1 MVADQFANTNY
12 RLPALCGNSTAA
24 TATDTATAKWQC
36 ALWIQ
41 LAVWL
46 ALIALGHIVN
56 HRKWV
61 RLRGNKCGKEWKR
74 MRKVLSSFC
83 SLLNFSVT
91 FCSVVCPQTH
101 THFDSALEAAID
113 STQQWRQWHHHT
125 APHDTHISSN
135 LSLCV
140 SSSKSLPG
148 IDLLSGALLTKQLVS
163 ERKMSVHCFIFS
175 AVTRP
180 LKCALFPCRAI
191 LTLAPCTPSHES
203 YHSDIKLAILLLLLL

>member
-1 MVADQFANTNY
+1 
-12 RLPALCGNSTAA
+12 
-24 TATDTATAKWQC
+24 
-36 ALWIQ
+36 
-41 LAVWL
+41 
-46 ALIALGHIVN
+46 
-56 HRKWV
+56 
-61 RLRGNKCGKEWKR
+61 

-180 LKCALFPCRAI
+180 LKCALFHCRAI

-203 YHSDIKLAILLLLLL
+203 YQSEIKLAILLLVPL